1 MSSTL
6 TISEQIR
13 APIARQLDLLEAGLA
28 QAFTSE
34 IGLVSTIGDHLIA
47 MKGKRIRPTLVLLS
61 AEIGAPDQ
69 ARSSRVALAVEM
81 IHTATLLHDD
91 SIDRSHL
98 RRGLPTVNRLWNDQ
112 VSVIMGDHLFCKAF
126 RILHEAGLFDIAA
139 VVSAGS
145 DQMTSGE
152 MLQMDLRRRYDIS
165 EASYIQM
172 AKLKTASLFAS
183 ACEAGAMVGG
193 LGDRERSSLRS
204 YGESIGIAFQIV
216 DDVLD
221 FVGDVSVMGKPV
233 GSDLKDGRITLP
245 LIAAL
250 READPAEVDRIR
262 SAEWDEV
269 VRFIQDRGGVEYA
282 RKIAVGL
289 AERARDSIAGLRACP
304 ATSSLAL
311 LAQHLV
317 ARNT

>member
-1 MSSTL
+1 
-6 TISEQIR
+6 
-13 APIARQLDLLEAGLA
+13 LDLLEADLA
-28 QAFTSE
+28 RAFTSE
-34 IGLVSTIGDHLIA
+34 IGLVSAIGEHLVA

-61 AEIGAPDQ
+61 AEIGTPDE
-69 ARSSRVALAVEM
+69 ASLSRVALAVEM

-139 VVSAGS
+139 VLSAGS

-152 MLQMDLRRRYDIS
+152 MFQMDLRRRYDIG
-165 EASYIQM
+165 EAAYVEM

-183 ACEAGAMVGG
+183 ACEAGAMAGG
-193 LGDRERSSLRS
+193 LGDRERSCLRS

-233 GSDLKDGRITLP
+233 GSDLKDGRVTLP

-250 READPAEVDRIR
+250 RDAAPSEIDRIR

-269 VRFIQDRGGVEYA
+269 VRFIQDRKGVEYA
-282 RKIAVGL
+282 RSLAAGL
-289 AERARDSIAGLRACP
+289 AQRAKASIAGLRACP
-304 ATSSLAL
+304 ATNSLTL

>member
-13 APIARQLDLLEAGLA
+13 APIARQLDLLEADLA
-28 QAFTSE
+28 EAFTSE
-34 IGLVSTIGDHLIA
+34 IGLVSAIGEHLVA

-69 ARSSRVALAVEM
+69 ACSGRVALAVEM

-126 RILHEAGLFDIAA
+126 KILHEAGLFDIAA
-139 VVSAGS
+139 VLSAGS

-165 EASYIQM
+165 EASYTEM

-193 LGDRERSSLRS
+193 LGDLERSSLRS
-204 YGESIGIAFQIV
+204 YGESLGIAFQIV

-250 READPAEVDRIR
+250 REASPAEIGRIR

-269 VRFIQDRGGVEYA
+269 VRFIRDRGGVGYA
-282 RKIAVGL
+282 RKLAVGL
-289 AERARDSIAGLRACP
+289 AERAKDSIAGLRACP
-304 ATSSLAL
+304 AKGSLAL